1 MLFKQYVTA
10 LWAVG
15 LLPTLLLSLNP
26 LHEAQLVE
34 QMRARGF
41 NHHGVILVV
50 FEAYR
55 AHMII
60 ALVSFKRYAIA
71 ITIYYIVLSLLL
83 VSAGEVFY
91 VGSWPLL
98 HVQHAGQPSLLSL
111 FGGQSPPA

>member
-10 LWAVG
+10 LWAVR
-15 LLPTLLLSLNP
+15 LLPALLLSLNP

-41 NHHGVILVV
+41 DHHGLILVV

-55 AHMII
+55 AHIII
-60 ALVSFKRYAIA
+60 AFISLKRYAIA
-71 ITIYYIVLSLLL
+71 ITVYYIVLSLLL

-91 VGSWPLL
+91 VGPWPLL
-98 HVQHAGQPSLLSL
+98 HVQYAS
-111 FGGQSPPA
+111 